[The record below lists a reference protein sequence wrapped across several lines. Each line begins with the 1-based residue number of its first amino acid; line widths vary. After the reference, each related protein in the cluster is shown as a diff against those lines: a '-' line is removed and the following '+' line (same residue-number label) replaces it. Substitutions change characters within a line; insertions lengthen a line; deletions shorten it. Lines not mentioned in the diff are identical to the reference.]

1 MLKAFCALLLYTGLG
16 HFWGVLTQ
24 SCSESCL
31 VWWIHASMDLLHANS
46 CSYEHN
52 SVLHFSPVFPITGT
66 IPLIP
71 LCQLPWLHLCITRG
85 EFFAYLV
92 QKSVDVSDILFLIL
106 LVVHPLMSFILSRLR
121 VFCLTKPQ
129 QLSFQLVYNFSMF
142 GVDISWHC
150 KDFTSLRLSS
160 LAASLLLSILHCQ
173 LLPDD
178 WLCLSVNFVHAI
190 ELVFRNCLIFL
201 WSPYSQ
207 ILQSCLLHCSYQ
219 MTMGFQGT
227 CDQSVYILIHY
238 IS

>member
-1 MLKAFCALLLYTGLG
+1 MNLIWRINIYEIKEIFLKERKPPMLKAFCALLLYTGLG

-31 VWWIHASMDLLHANS
+31 VWWIHASMDLLHAIHVPMNIAQ
-46 CSYEHN
+46 CCI
-52 SVLHFSPVFPITGT
+52 LAQFF
-66 IPLIP
+66 
-71 LCQLPWLHLCITRG
+71 QLLARFLWFLYVNCLGYIYGITRG

-150 KDFTSLRLSS
+150 KDFPSLRLSS

-201 WSPYSQ
+201 WSPYS
-207 ILQSCLLHCSYQ
+207 
-219 MTMGFQGT
+219 
-227 CDQSVYILIHY
+227 
-238 IS
+238 